1 MIAMLARR
9 QPTTEETEETEESR
23 QLWIAAGLS
32 VAVVLAVALAARG
45 GAAGAIALVVLGGG
59 ALVGLTIWRPA
70 IGCAILVLSVPLTGG
85 LGRDTVIPLFRTS
98 EVIAALVGLAL
109 LIRFLPRKSGLPF
122 TGLDL
127 AVGGYCFAGLIIPAL
142 VLFVGHEAGG
152 FTVWRVV
159 FAPAQYLLIYLIFS
173 RTELGERSLRAIL
186 NLAMA
191 ASVIIALIGLAQLA
205 DLPGARSFIDSYFP
219 MDGSGEA
226 ICQFG
231 VCRPDSLLEHWSAF
245 GGFALL
251 NFILALALAAW
262 RHPAFSRRWL
272 TLVMAANAV
281 AVLASQTQAV
291 VIALIVVAPIVVWHA
306 RRVPRQLLV
315 VSAAILLGLAVFWP
329 QVSARIDQQFSSV
342 ASGGSSPVSLQ
353 TRFRYWDAYFIP
365 VISDHLLTGTG
376 TVIPGEVP
384 AQLTAFVDNEY
395 LRLAFRAGVVG
406 VGALLVMLITVGV
419 VGWRNRADPDP
430 MVGAVSATAVA
441 YVVAL
446 AIMGATGEYLTY
458 AGLAQLFWML
468 IGVLG
473 AFQLARLKSR
483 SRPVR
488 IIDLSPAPPW
498 GAPIRTGISS
508 ATHTAMRLAPEVAF
522 LRSSAIVFVGNT
534 AARFL
539 GLLFSVVAARLLM
552 PAGYGVFAYALA
564 LVNIAAMLVGNAQQG
579 LSRALSRSTGSPGE
593 QNAHFSNWLVVAAIV
608 LGLSL
613 AIALPLS
620 LVAGLRGWLVI
631 GVGANLLGLAALQ
644 LYREAQRGL
653 ERYGSMVLVYLL
665 ANVLQLV
672 AIIGLAAGGYRN
684 PAAYLMVYGLSSVL
698 ALAPMQIIAPLTL
711 QFVRHTVSRARM
723 QEVRRFITPLFLQ
736 AAFFSVWIGADLI
749 LVTRLMSSSAA
760 GTYAAAKTV
769 VNGLMLI
776 STAITVPLAPRV
788 ASLLTE
794 AVPGYVFGALRM
806 VTVLTLPQVAIL
818 VLFSRPIVSILFGK
832 TYLQAAFPLA
842 ILSIGMGFYSLYAI
856 LEWAWIAR
864 GRPSVDA
871 LATGTGMLVTVIT
884 GLILVPR
891 AGLAGAAIAFAAGA
905 AMQLVVIAAI
915 SLWWLRG
922 YRGRAS
928 LAGGSSI
935 E

>member
-1 MIAMLARR
+1 M
-9 QPTTEETEETEESR
+9 
-23 QLWIAAGLS
+23 
-32 VAVVLAVALAARG
+32 
-45 GAAGAIALVVLGGG
+45 
-59 ALVGLTIWRPA
+59 
-70 IGCAILVLSVPLTGG
+70 
-85 LGRDTVIPLFRTS
+85 
-98 EVIAALVGLAL
+98 
-109 LIRFLPRKSGLPF
+109 
-122 TGLDL
+122 
-127 AVGGYCFAGLIIPAL
+127 
-142 VLFVGHEAGG
+142 G

-159 FAPAQYLLIYLIFS
+159 FAPVQYLLIYLIFS
-173 RTELGERSLRAIL
+173 RTHFGGRSLHAIL

-191 ASVIIALIGLAQLA
+191 ASVIVALIGLAQLA
-205 DLPGARSFIDSYFP
+205 DLPGVRPFISSYFP

-251 NFILALALAAW
+251 NFILALALASW
-262 RHPAFSRRWL
+262 RHPAFSVRWL
-272 TLVMAANAV
+272 TVVMAANAV

-291 VIALIVVAPIVVWHA
+291 VIALIIASPVVLWHA

-315 VSAAILLGLAVFWP
+315 VGVAILLGLAVFWP

-342 ASGGSSPVSLQ
+342 ASGSSSPVSLE
-353 TRFRYWDAYFIP
+353 TRFRYWNAYFLP
-365 VISDHLLTGTG
+365 TISDHLWTGTG
-376 TVIPGEVP
+376 TVIPGGVP
-384 AQLTAFVDNEY
+384 GQLTAFVDNEY

-430 MVGAVSATAVA
+430 MAGAISATAVA
-441 YVVAL
+441 YVVAF

-458 AGLAQLFWML
+458 AGLTQLFWML

-473 AFQLARLKSR
+473 AIQLSRLSSR
-483 SRPVR
+483 AEPAR
-488 IIDLSPAPPW
+488 IIEMSPPPPW
-498 GAPIRTGISS
+498 GGPVRTGISS
-508 ATHTAMRLAPEVAF
+508 AARTTMRLAPEVAF
-522 LRSSAIVFVGNT
+522 LRSSAIVFAGNT

-579 LSRALSRSTGSPGE
+579 LSRALSRSEGRPAE

-620 LVAGLRGWLVI
+620 LVAGLRGWLVV
-631 GVGANLLGLAALQ
+631 GVGANLIGLAALQ

-653 ERYGSMVLVYLL
+653 ERYGAMVGIYLL
-665 ANVLQLV
+665 ANVLQLL

-684 PAAYLMVYGLSSVL
+684 PAGYLIVYGLSSLVALVPVQIVAPL
-698 ALAPMQIIAPLTL
+698 ALK
-711 QFVRHTVSRARM
+711 FVRPSVSRARM
-723 QEVRRFITPLFLQ
+723 KEVRRFIAPLFLQ

-788 ASLLTE
+788 ASLRTQ
-794 AVPGYVFGALRM
+794 AVPGYVLGALRM

-818 VLFSRPIVSILFGK
+818 VILRQPIVSILFGVS
-832 TYLQAAFPLA
+832 YSQAALPLA

-856 LEWAWIAR
+856 LEWTWIAR
-864 GRPSVDA
+864 GRPTVDT
-871 LATGTGMLVTVIT
+871 LATGSGMLVTVIS

-891 AGLAGAAIAFAAGA
+891 AGLVGAAVAFAAGA
-905 AMQLVVIAAI
+905 AMQLVVISAI

-922 YRGRAS
+922 YRS
-928 LAGGSSI
+928 QPPVAGGSSS